1 MDPNLEGNIEAA
13 KEALDEE
20 AQMNE
25 MSKERKIGTLK
36 MVINTQ
42 SKFYN
47 RFKAKIDLDLKM
59 QCLKIKY
66 SYLERLIKVHSNYC
80 S

>member
-36 MVINTQ
+36 MVT
-42 SKFYN
+42 
-47 RFKAKIDLDLKM
+47 
-59 QCLKIKY
+59 
-66 SYLERLIKVHSNYC
+66 
-80 S
+80 